1 MITIFTIFNTDN
13 WFFKTFFNVAF
24 HDDSFLL
31 YVKNEKLIFKKYTST
46 LHKSENMYSYLK
58 CMNIF
63 KNRPVYNIS
72 LKKDC
77 CNEPSKF
84 VINSI
89 KSANNV
95 INIVAYKINN
105 TEIINELIHALNR
118 GVKITMILDYRKN
131 KQNKLLVQLVE
142 MGASIKL
149 WKRNEKLHAK
159 FMIID
164 NTQVLTG
171 SFNLTTL
178 STFKSHLHKVDLLIS
193 LYDVNAIHTFDTFFN
208 DMINMLHVDICQE
221 CNGNDD
227 IVCSV

>member
-1 MITIFTIFNTDN
+1 
-13 WFFKTFFNVAF
+13 
-24 HDDSFLL
+24 
-31 YVKNEKLIFKKYTST
+31 
-46 LHKSENMYSYLK
+46 MYSYLR

-63 KNRPVYNIS
+63 KNRPVYDIS

-84 VINSI
+84 VLTSI
-89 KSANNV
+89 KRAKMS

-105 TEIINELIHALNR
+105 TDIVKELINALNR
-118 GVKITMILDYRKN
+118 GVKITMILDYKEN
-131 KQNKLLVQLVE
+131 KQNKLLPQLVE
-142 MGASIKL
+142 SGATVKL
-149 WKRNEKLHAK
+149 WKKNEKLHAK

-164 NTQVLTG
+164 EIQVLTG

-193 LYDVNAIHTFDTFFN
+193 LYDTNALYTFNTFFN
-208 DMINMLHVDICQE
+208 DMLNMLQMDICEE

-227 IVCSV
+227 IVYNV